1 MPVNSVLQ
9 IDASASRGFTRPE
22 LLGALVV
29 AVLLA
34 SIAIAL
40 LQTLEIREQIQRALD
55 DTLPV
60 RHAVAR
66 HILDLGDV
74 PVDETAAGLDPGAGE
89 STSEFLQNARV
100 SNGRIQMIFGNH
112 AHQRIA
118 LSRLDLE
125 PYLDEA
131 GNLDWRCGNGPEP
144 AGKPLAPGAR
154 ESASSIPEYYLPA
167 KCRP

>member
-1 MPVNSVLQ
+1 MTAPLLFQ
-9 IDASASRGFTRPE
+9 ARDRTAGGFTRPE
-22 LLGALVV
+22 LLGALLVT
-29 AVLLA
+29 ALLA

-40 LQTLEIREQIQRALD
+40 LQTLEIREQIQQALD

-89 STSEFLQNARV
+89 SISEFLQNARI
-100 SNGRIQMIFGNH
+100 SHGRIQMIFGNH

-118 LSRLDLE
+118 MSRLDLE
-125 PYLDEA
+125 PYLDETGSLA
-131 GNLDWRCGNGPEP
+131 WRCGNGPEP
-144 AGKPLAPGAR
+144 AGKPVAPGKH
-154 ESASSIPEYYLPA
+154 EDTSSIPEYYLPA

>member
-1 MPVNSVLQ
+1 MTVNSVLQ
-9 IDASASRGFTRPE
+9 INAKAARGFTRPE

-29 AVLLA
+29 TVLLA

-40 LQTLEIREQIQRALD
+40 LQTLEIREQIQQALD
-55 DTLPV
+55 DTLPI

-89 STSEFLQNARV
+89 ATSEFLQNARI

-118 LSRLDLE
+118 MSRLDLE
-125 PYLDEA
+125 PYLDEEGSLA
-131 GNLDWRCGNGPEP
+131 WRCGNGPEP
-144 AGKPLAPGAR
+144 AGKPVAPGVG
-154 ESASSIPEYYLPA
+154 EGASGIPEYYLPA

>member
-1 MPVNSVLQ
+1 MTVNSVLQ
-9 IDASASRGFTRPE
+9 INANDSRGFTRPE

-29 AVLLA
+29 TALLA
-34 SIAIAL
+34 SISIAM
-40 LQTLEIREQIQRALD
+40 LQTLKIREQIQQALD
-55 DTLPV
+55 DTLPI

-89 STSEFLQNARV
+89 ATSEFLQNARV